1 MYGKGINF
9 LNSEI
14 KRNDFGQTHYMR
26 LALIKKIDF
35 KFSNLMHSALVSI
48 SGSTDEMFIHIQ
60 LINSFLR
67 KIFGVEHIRFYSQK
81 GEIKVQEAKH
91 PFIYQIAHLVN
102 AQLNEE
108 LKSLTAHS
116 LRVV

>member
-1 MYGKGINF
+1 MI
-9 LNSEI
+9 LVSL
-14 KRNDFGQTHYMR
+14 HYMR

-48 SGSTDEMFIHIQ
+48 SGTTDEMFIHIQ

-67 KIFGVEHIRFYSQK
+67 KIFGVEHIRFCSQK

-102 AQLNEE
+102 TQLNEE
-108 LKSLTAHS
+108 LKSLTAHT